1 MDTQTQKKFKIWQW
15 RTIIVTM
22 IGYAFFYFVR
32 KNFSFAMPGLSAEY
46 GISNTSFGIVMT
58 IVGLVYGF
66 SRYFN
71 GILADRMNARYH
83 MSIGLALCALASLA
97 FGFIPH
103 LLGVNIGVAPHS
115 LIVAFATLLVI
126 NNIFQGSGF
135 PPCARLLSHWIPPQE
150 LATKQSI
157 WNTSHSIGA
166 SILAILCGFIMANMG
181 TDLSHSQKDVDKITY
196 NYVTTL
202 FKDDVK
208 KSDDNI
214 AKVIKDIC
222 YFNDG
227 TTRHKI
233 EGLYGIEQIED
244 GYEVAVRYTLKNN
257 PTDTLVKTYAFSKEN
272 FLAVKAVVDKAETE
286 DKEISSSEIAK
297 ACNIDKAQ
305 AKATQ
310 AIVTRTEHT
319 GAWQW
324 AFWIPALIA
333 LVGAVG
339 LFALLRD
346 TPKSVGLP
354 ELESSKTSLDNDDSD
369 PAARRAYVKK
379 MVYKNPVVWI
389 LSIANFFVYVVRFSV
404 LDWGP
409 KFLTEACNMSFE
421 EAAIAVSAFEI
432 MAIVGTLVAGWVT
445 DKCFRGLA
453 HRTCMWCMVGAGLSM
468 AGFYVFYLNPGM
480 VPGWA
485 LIGILAMAGFFIYGP
500 QALVGIAVTNQ
511 ATKKAAGTAN
521 GLVGIF
527 GYLSTA
533 VSGFGIGWLADNYG
547 WDYVFI
553 GVIAMAIIGV
563 LIFMS
568 IWGAKRDGYDKANS

>member
-1 MDTQTQKKFKIWQW
+1 MDTQTEKRFKVWQW

-22 IGYAFFYFVR
+22 LGYAFFYFVR
-32 KNFSFAMPGLSAEY
+32 KNFSFAMPGLAAEY

-83 MSIGLALCALASLA
+83 MSFGLALCALASLA
-97 FGFIPH
+97 FGFTPY
-103 LLGVNIGVAPHS
+103 LLGIEIGKAPHI
-115 LIVAFATLLVI
+115 LIVVFAILLVL

-135 PPCARLLSHWIPPQE
+135 PPCARLLSHWIPPHE
-150 LATKQSI
+150 LATKQSV

-181 TDLSHSQKDVDKITY
+181 TNLSSSQQDVNNITY

-208 KSDDNI
+208 KSDGEIN
-214 AKVIKDIC
+214 KVVKVC
-222 YFNDG
+222 
-227 TTRHKI
+227 TPKAT
-233 EGLYGIEQIED
+233 ED
-244 GYEVAVRYTLKNN
+244 GYEVDVRYTLKSNVN
-257 PTDTLVKTYAFSKEN
+257 DTLTKTYAFSQEN
-272 FLAVKAVVDKAETE
+272 FLAVKAAMDKAAEN
-286 DKEISSSEIAK
+286 DSKVGLSAIAEE
-297 ACNIDKAQ
+297 CNIDKAQ

-324 AFWIPALIA
+324 AFWLPGLIA
-333 LVGAVG
+333 LVGALG
-339 LFALLRD
+339 LFVFLRD

-354 ELESSKTSLDNDDSD
+354 ELESSKTSLDEDDSD
-369 PAARRAYVKK
+369 PAARRAYVSK
-379 MVYKNPVVWI
+379 MVYKNPIVWI

-409 KFLTEACNMSFE
+409 KFLTEACNMSYDQ
-421 EAAIAVSAFEI
+421 AGIAVSAFEI

-445 DKCFRGLA
+445 DKFFAGRA
-453 HRTCMWCMVGAGLSM
+453 HRTCLWCMVGAGLSM
-468 AGFYVFYLNPGM
+468 GAFYLFYLNLGM
-480 VPGWA
+480 VPGA
-485 LIGILAMAGFFIYGP
+485 VLIAILAMAGFFIYGP

-533 VSGFGIGWLADNYG
+533 VSGVGIGWLADNYG
-547 WDYVFI
+547 WNYVFI
-553 GVIAMAIIGV
+553 SVIAMAIVGM
-563 LIFMS
+563 LIFAA

>member
-1 MDTQTQKKFKIWQW
+1 MDTQTQKKFKVWQW

-32 KNFSFAMPGLSAEY
+32 KNFSFAMPGLAAEY

-103 LLGVNIGVAPHS
+103 LLGINIGVAPHS
-115 LIVAFATLLVI
+115 LIVAFAILLVL

-135 PPCARLLSHWIPPQE
+135 PPCARLLSHWIPPHE

-208 KSDDNI
+208 KSDGEI
-214 AKVIKDIC
+214 SKVIKVC
-222 YFNDG
+222 KPRATEN
-227 TTRHKI
+227 
-233 EGLYGIEQIED
+233 
-244 GYEVAVRYTLKNN
+244 GYEVDVRYTLKKDVN
-257 PTDTLVKTYAFSKEN
+257 DTLTKTYAFSHEN
-272 FLAVKAVVDKAETE
+272 FMAVKSAVDSANESNAKV
-286 DKEISSSEIAK
+286 SSSEIAK
-297 ACNIDKAQ
+297 KCNIDKAQ

-324 AFWIPALIA
+324 AFWIPGMIA
-333 LVGAVG
+333 LVGAVA

-354 ELESSKTSLDNDDSD
+354 ELESSKTSLDNDDND
-369 PAARRAYVKK
+369 PAARRAYVMK

-445 DKCFRGLA
+445 DKFFKGLA

-468 AGFYVFYLNPGM
+468 AGFYMFYLHPGM
-480 VPGWA
+480 VPGWV
-485 LIGILAMAGFFIYGP
+485 LIGVLAMAGFFIYGP

-533 VSGFGIGWLADNYG
+533 VSGIGIGWLADNYG

-553 GVIAMAIIGV
+553 GVIAMALVGV

>member
-15 RTIIVTM
+15 RTIIATM

-32 KNFSFAMPGLSAEY
+32 KNFSFAMPGLAAEY

-83 MSIGLALCALASLA
+83 MSIGLALCAVASLA

-103 LLGVNIGVAPHS
+103 LLGVEIGDAPHT
-115 LIVAFATLLVI
+115 LIIVFAILLVL

-181 TDLSHSQKDVDKITY
+181 DDLSNSQQDVNNITH

-208 KSDDNI
+208 KSNEAI
-214 AKVIKDIC
+214 GKVVKVCEPKLLDEGGYVVDVICSMKDGKKDST
-222 YFNDG
+222 F
-227 TTRHKI
+227 T
-233 EGLYGIEQIED
+233 
-244 GYEVAVRYTLKNN
+244 YT
-257 PTDTLVKTYAFSKEN
+257 FSKEN
-272 FLAVKAVVDKAETE
+272 FLAVKNAIDTAAESGA
-286 DKEISSSEIAK
+286 KVSNSEIAEM
-297 ACNIDKAQ
+297 CNIDKAQ

-310 AIVTRTEHT
+310 AIVTRTEHA
-319 GAWQW
+319 GAWKW
-324 AFWIPALIA
+324 SFWIPGLIA
-333 LVGAVG
+333 LLGALA
-339 LFALLRD
+339 LFATLRD

-354 ELESSKTSLDNDDSD
+354 ELESSKTSLDNDDT

-379 MVYKNPVVWI
+379 MVYKNPIIWA

-409 KFLTEACNMSFE
+409 KFLTEACNMTFE
-421 EAAIAVSAFEI
+421 QAAAAVGAFEI

-445 DKCFRGLA
+445 DKFFAGRA
-453 HRTCMWCMVGAGLSM
+453 HRTCMWCMVGAGVSM
-468 AGFYVFYLNPGM
+468 GAFYMLYLNPSLA
-480 VPGWA
+480 PGWV
-485 LIGILAMAGFFIYGP
+485 LIGVLAMAGFFIYGP

-533 VSGFGIGWLADNYG
+533 VSGVGIGWLADKFG
-547 WDYVFI
+547 WNYVFI
-553 GVIAMAIIGV
+553 SVIAMAVIGT
-563 LIFMS
+563 LIFLA

>member
-1 MDTQTQKKFKIWQW
+1 MDTQTQKRFRIWQW

-22 IGYAFFYFVR
+22 LGYAFFYFVR
-32 KNFSFAMPGLSAEY
+32 KNFSFAMPGLAAEY

-97 FGFIPH
+97 FGFMPA
-103 LLGVNIGVAPHS
+103 LLGIEIGKAPHI
-115 LIVAFATLLVI
+115 LIVAFAILLVL

-135 PPCARLLSHWIPPQE
+135 PPCARLLSHWVPPQE

-166 SILAILCGFIMANMG
+166 SVLAILCGFIMGNMG
-181 TDLSHSQKDVDKITY
+181 SDVSSKRQDVDKITY

-208 KSDDNI
+208 KSDGEIN
-214 AKVIKDIC
+214 KVVKVC
-222 YFNDG
+222 AP
-227 TTRHKI
+227 KAV
-233 EGLYGIEQIED
+233 ES
-244 GYEVAVRYTLKNN
+244 GYEVDVRYTLKAN
-257 PTDTLVKTYAFSKEN
+257 PTDTLLKTYAFSQEN
-272 FLAVKAVVDKAETE
+272 FLAVKAAIDKAAEE
-286 DKEISSSEIAK
+286 KREVSSSEIATE
-297 ACNIDKAQ
+297 CNIDKAQ
-305 AKATQ
+305 AKATV

-319 GAWQW
+319 GAWMW
-324 AFWIPALIA
+324 SFWIPGLIA

-339 LFALLRD
+339 LFVLLRD

-354 ELESSKTSLDNDDSD
+354 ELAMTKTALDNENDD
-369 PAARRAYVKK
+369 PAARRAYVRK
-379 MVYKNPVVWI
+379 MVYRNPIIWV
-389 LSIANFFVYVVRFSV
+389 LAMANFFVYVVRFSV

-421 EAAIAVSAFEI
+421 KAAAAVFAFEI
-432 MAIVGTLVAGWVT
+432 MAILGTVVAGWVT
-445 DKCFRGLA
+445 DKFFAGRA
-453 HRTCMWCMVGAGLSM
+453 HRTCLWCMVGAGAAM
-468 AGFYVFYLNPGM
+468 GGFYMFYLHPGM
-480 VPGWA
+480 VPDWA
-485 LIGILAMAGFFIYGP
+485 LIGILAMAGFFVYGP
-500 QALVGIAVTNQ
+500 QALIGIAASNQ
-511 ATKKAAGTAN
+511 ATKKAAATAN

-533 VSGFGIGWLADNYG
+533 VSGVGVGWLADKYG
-547 WDYVFI
+547 WNYVFI
-553 GVIAMAIIGV
+553 GVIAMAIVGIAV
-563 LIFMS
+563 FLS
-568 IWGAKRDGYDKANS
+568 IWKARRDGYETVNE

>member
-1 MDTQTQKKFKIWQW
+1 MDTQTQKRFKVWQW

-22 IGYAFFYFVR
+22 VGYAFFYFVR
-32 KNFSFAMPGLSAEY
+32 KNFSFAMPGLAAEY

-83 MSIGLALCALASLA
+83 MSVGLALCALASLA
-97 FGFIPH
+97 FGFMPS
-103 LLGVNIGVAPHS
+103 LLGIEIGKAPHI
-115 LIVAFATLLVI
+115 LIVAFAILLVL

-166 SILAILCGFIMANMG
+166 SILAILCGFIMGNMG
-181 TDLSHSQKDVDKITY
+181 SDVSNSRQDVDKITY

-208 KSDDNI
+208 KSDGEIN
-214 AKVIKDIC
+214 KVIKVC
-222 YFNDG
+222 QP
-227 TTRHKI
+227 KAV
-233 EGLYGIEQIED
+233 ES
-244 GYEVAVRYTLKNN
+244 GYEVDVRYTLKSN
-257 PTDTLVKTYAFSKEN
+257 PTDTLVKSYAFSQEN
-272 FLAVKAVVDKAETE
+272 FLAVKAAVDKATE
-286 DKEISSSEIAK
+286 EGKEIGSSEIAK
-297 ACNIDKAQ
+297 QCNIDKAQ

-319 GAWQW
+319 GAWMW
-324 AFWIPALIA
+324 SFWIPGLIA
-333 LVGAVG
+333 LVGALG

-354 ELESSKTSLDNDDSD
+354 ELEMTKTALDSGEDDA
-369 PAARRAYVKK
+369 AARRAYVQK
-379 MVYKNPVVWI
+379 MVYKNPIIWV
-389 LSIANFFVYVVRFSV
+389 LAFANFFVYVVRFSV

-421 EAAIAVSAFEI
+421 KAAVAVFAFEI
-432 MAIVGTLVAGWVT
+432 MAILGTIVAGWVT
-445 DKCFRGLA
+445 DKFFAGRA
-453 HRTCMWCMVGAGLSM
+453 HRTCLWCMVGAGAAM
-468 AGFYVFYLNPGM
+468 GGFYMFYLNPGM
-480 VPGWA
+480 VPDWA
-485 LIGILAMAGFFIYGP
+485 LIGVLAMAGFFVYGP
-500 QALVGIAVTNQ
+500 QALIGIAASNQ
-511 ATKKAAGTAN
+511 ATKKAAATAN

-533 VSGFGIGWLADNYG
+533 VSGVGVGWLADKYG
-547 WDYVFI
+547 WNYVFI
-553 GVIAMAIIGV
+553 GVLIMAVVGV
-563 LIFMS
+563 AVFLT
-568 IWGAKRDGYDKANS
+568 IWNARRDGYEKANE

>member
-1 MDTQTQKKFKIWQW
+1 MDTQTQKKFKVWQW

-32 KNFSFAMPGLSAEY
+32 KNFSFAMPGLAAEY

-103 LLGVNIGVAPHS
+103 LLGINIGVAPHS
-115 LIVAFATLLVI
+115 LIVAFAILLVL

-135 PPCARLLSHWIPPQE
+135 PPCARLLSHWIPPHE

-208 KSDDNI
+208 KSDGEI
-214 AKVIKDIC
+214 SKVIKVC
-222 YFNDG
+222 KPRATEN
-227 TTRHKI
+227 
-233 EGLYGIEQIED
+233 
-244 GYEVAVRYTLKNN
+244 GYEVDVRYTLKKDVN
-257 PTDTLVKTYAFSKEN
+257 DTLTKTYAFSHEN
-272 FLAVKAVVDKAETE
+272 FMAVKSAVDSANESNAKV
-286 DKEISSSEIAK
+286 SSSEIAK
-297 ACNIDKAQ
+297 KCNIDKAQ

-324 AFWIPALIA
+324 AFWIPGMIA
-333 LVGAVG
+333 LVGAVA

-354 ELESSKTSLDNDDSD
+354 ELESSKTSLDNDDND
-369 PAARRAYVKK
+369 PAARRAYVMK

-445 DKCFRGLA
+445 DKFFRGLA

-468 AGFYVFYLNPGM
+468 AGFYMFYLHPGM
-480 VPGWA
+480 VPGWV
-485 LIGILAMAGFFIYGP
+485 LIGVLAMAGFFIYGP

-533 VSGFGIGWLADNYG
+533 VSGIGIGWLADNYG

-553 GVIAMAIIGV
+553 GVIAMALVGV

>member
-1 MDTQTQKKFKIWQW
+1 MDTQIEKRFKAWQW

-22 IGYAFFYFVR
+22 SGYAFFYFVR
-32 KNFSFAMPGLSAEY
+32 KNFSFAMPGLAAEY

-97 FGFIPH
+97 FGFIPY
-103 LLGVNIGVAPHS
+103 LLGIEIGKAPHI
-115 LIVAFATLLVI
+115 LIVAFAILLVL

-135 PPCARLLSHWIPPQE
+135 PPCARLLSHWIPPHE
-150 LATKQSI
+150 LATKQSV

-166 SILAILCGFIMANMG
+166 SVLAILCGFIMANMG
-181 TDLSHSQKDVDKITY
+181 TNLSSSQQDVNNITY

-208 KSDDNI
+208 KSDGEIN
-214 AKVIKDIC
+214 KVIKVC
-222 YFNDG
+222 TPKAVDG
-227 TTRHKI
+227 
-233 EGLYGIEQIED
+233 
-244 GYEVAVRYTLKNN
+244 GYEVDVRYTLKSNVN
-257 PTDTLVKTYAFSKEN
+257 DTLTKTYAFSQEN
-272 FLAVKAVVDKAETE
+272 FLAVKAAMDKAAES
-286 DKEISSSEIAK
+286 DSKIGSSAIA
-297 ACNIDKAQ
+297 AECNIDKAQ

-324 AFWIPALIA
+324 AFWLPGLIA
-333 LVGAVG
+333 LVGALG
-339 LFALLRD
+339 LFVFLRD

-354 ELESSKTSLDNDDSD
+354 ELESSKTSLDNDDGDS
-369 PAARRAYVKK
+369 AARRAYVRK
-379 MVYKNPVVWI
+379 MVYRNPIVWI

-409 KFLTEACNMSFE
+409 KFLTEACNMSYDQ
-421 EAAIAVSAFEI
+421 AGIAVSAFEI

-445 DKCFRGLA
+445 DKFFAGRA
-453 HRTCMWCMVGAGLSM
+453 HRTCLWCMVGAGVSM
-468 AGFYVFYLNPGM
+468 VAFYMFYLNLGM
-480 VPGWA
+480 VPGWV
-485 LIGILAMAGFFIYGP
+485 LIAILAMAGFFIYGP

-533 VSGFGIGWLADNYG
+533 VSGIGIGWLADNYG
-547 WDYVFI
+547 WNYVFVS
-553 GVIAMAIIGV
+553 VIVMAVVGV
-563 LIFMS
+563 LIFAT

>member
-1 MDTQTQKKFKIWQW
+1 MDTQTQKRFKIWQW

-32 KNFSFAMPGLSAEY
+32 KNFSFAMPGLAAEY

-83 MSIGLALCALASLA
+83 MSLGLALCALASLA

-103 LLGVNIGVAPHS
+103 LLGIEIGDAPHT
-115 LIVAFATLLVI
+115 LIVAFAVLLVL

-181 TDLSHSQKDVDKITY
+181 TDLSNSQQDVDKITS

-208 KSDDNI
+208 KSNEAI
-214 AKVIKDIC
+214 GKVVKVC
-222 YFNDG
+222 EP
-227 TTRHKI
+227 KALE
-233 EGLYGIEQIED
+233 EG
-244 GYEVAVRYTLKNN
+244 GYIVDVVCKMKEGKQDSTF
-257 PTDTLVKTYAFSKEN
+257 TYLFSKDN
-272 FLAVKAVVDKAETE
+272 FLAVKEAVDKAS
-286 DKEISSSEIAK
+286 KNGVKVSSSEIAK
-297 ACNIDKAQ
+297 QCNIDKAQ

-324 AFWIPALIA
+324 AFWIPGLIA
-333 LVGAVG
+333 LLGALA

-354 ELESSKTSLDNDDSD
+354 ELESSKTSLDAEDT
-369 PAARRAYVKK
+369 PAARRAYVQK
-379 MVYKNPVVWI
+379 MVYKNPIVWA
-389 LSIANFFVYVVRFSV
+389 LSLANFFVYVVRFSV

-409 KFLTEACNMSFE
+409 KFLTEACNMTFE
-421 EAAIAVSAFEI
+421 QAAAAVGAFEI

-445 DKCFRGLA
+445 DRFFAGRA
-453 HRTCMWCMVGAGLSM
+453 HRTCMWCMVGAGISM
-468 AGFYVFYLNPGM
+468 GAFYMFYLHPGL

-485 LIGILAMAGFFIYGP
+485 LIGVLAMAGFFIYGP

-533 VSGFGIGWLADNYG
+533 VSGIGIGWLADNYG
-547 WDYVFI
+547 WNYVFI
-553 GVIAMAIIGV
+553 SVIAMAIVGT
-563 LIFMS
+563 LIFLA
-568 IWGAKRDGYDKANS
+568 IWGAKRDGYDKANN

>member
-1 MDTQTQKKFKIWQW
+1 MDTQTQKRFKIWQW

-32 KNFSFAMPGLSAEY
+32 KNFSFAMPGLAAEY

-83 MSIGLALCALASLA
+83 MSLGLALCALASLA

-103 LLGVNIGVAPHS
+103 LLGIEIGDAPHT
-115 LIVAFATLLVI
+115 LIVAFAVLLVL

-181 TDLSHSQKDVDKITY
+181 TDLSNSQQDVDKITS

-208 KSDDNI
+208 KSNEAI
-214 AKVIKDIC
+214 GKVVKVCEPKALEEGGYIVDVVCKMKEGKKDST
-222 YFNDG
+222 F
-227 TTRHKI
+227 
-233 EGLYGIEQIED
+233 
-244 GYEVAVRYTLKNN
+244 
-257 PTDTLVKTYAFSKEN
+257 TYLFSKDN
-272 FLAVKAVVDKAETE
+272 FLAVKEAVDKAG
-286 DKEISSSEIAK
+286 KNGVKVSSSEIAK
-297 ACNIDKAQ
+297 QCNIDKAQ

-324 AFWIPALIA
+324 AFWIPGLIA
-333 LVGAVG
+333 LLGALA

-354 ELESSKTSLDNDDSD
+354 ELESSKTSLDTEDT
-369 PAARRAYVKK
+369 PAARRAYVQK
-379 MVYKNPVVWI
+379 MVYKNPIVWA

-409 KFLTEACNMSFE
+409 KFLTEACNMTFE
-421 EAAIAVSAFEI
+421 QAAAAVGAFEI

-445 DKCFRGLA
+445 DHFFAGRA
-453 HRTCMWCMVGAGLSM
+453 HRTCMWCMVGAGISM
-468 AGFYVFYLNPGM
+468 GAFYMFYLHPGM

-485 LIGILAMAGFFIYGP
+485 LIGVLAMAGFFIYGP
-500 QALVGIAVTNQ
+500 QALVGIAVSNQ

-533 VSGFGIGWLADNYG
+533 VSGVGIGWLADNYG
-547 WDYVFI
+547 WNYVFI
-553 GVIAMAIIGV
+553 SVIAMAIVGT
-563 LIFMS
+563 LIFLA
-568 IWGAKRDGYDKANS
+568 IWGAKRDGYDKANN

>member
-1 MDTQTQKKFKIWQW
+1 MDTQTQKRFKIWQW

-32 KNFSFAMPGLSAEY
+32 KNFSFAMPGLAAEY

-83 MSIGLALCALASLA
+83 MSLGLALCALASLA

-103 LLGVNIGVAPHS
+103 LLGIEIGDAPHT
-115 LIVAFATLLVI
+115 LIVAFAVLLVL

-181 TDLSHSQKDVDKITY
+181 TDLSNSQQDVDKITS

-208 KSDDNI
+208 KSNEAI
-214 AKVIKDIC
+214 GKVVKVC
-222 YFNDG
+222 EP
-227 TTRHKI
+227 KALE
-233 EGLYGIEQIED
+233 EG
-244 GYEVAVRYTLKNN
+244 GYIVDVVCKMKEGKQDSTF
-257 PTDTLVKTYAFSKEN
+257 TYLFSKDN
-272 FLAVKAVVDKAETE
+272 FLAVKEAVDKAGESGV
-286 DKEISSSEIAK
+286 KVSSSEIAK
-297 ACNIDKAQ
+297 QCNIDKAQ

-324 AFWIPALIA
+324 AFWIPGLIA
-333 LVGAVG
+333 LLGALA

-354 ELESSKTSLDNDDSD
+354 ELESSKTSLDAEDT
-369 PAARRAYVKK
+369 PAARRAYVQK
-379 MVYKNPVVWI
+379 MVYKNPIVWA

-409 KFLTEACNMSFE
+409 KFLTEACNMTFE
-421 EAAIAVSAFEI
+421 QAAAAVGAFEI
-432 MAIVGTLVAGWVT
+432 MAIVGTLVAGWIT
-445 DKCFRGLA
+445 DRFFAGRA
-453 HRTCMWCMVGAGLSM
+453 HRTCMWCMVGAGISM
-468 AGFYVFYLNPGM
+468 GAFYMFYLHPGM
-480 VPGWA
+480 VSGWA
-485 LIGILAMAGFFIYGP
+485 LIAVLAMAGFFIYGP

-533 VSGFGIGWLADNYG
+533 VSGIGIGWLADNYG
-547 WDYVFI
+547 WNYVFI
-553 GVIAMAIIGV
+553 SVIAMAIVGT
-563 LIFMS
+563 LIFLA
-568 IWGAKRDGYDKANS
+568 IWGAKRDGYDKANN